1 MQIANPSKYRVDL
14 RFFGELVSVG
24 VFRGKEGL
32 SLLANQLQLLVAND
46 RDEHNHLS
54 ILTSFCRHCGDD
66 YMGLLPRKI
75 RSAAAHVDTAVSSV
89 CSVLSKRI
97 W

>member
-1 MQIANPSKYRVDL
+1 MDL
-14 RFFGELVSVG
+14 RFFGALVSVG

-32 SLLANQLQLLVAND
+32 SVLASQLQLLVFND

-75 RSAAAHVDTAVSSV
+75 RSALARL
-89 CSVLSKRI
+89 VLSLLVITHKRLYPLDKRM
-97 W
+97 

>member
-1 MQIANPSKYRVDL
+1 M
-14 RFFGELVSVG
+14 SVG

-75 RSAAAHVDTAVSSV
+75 RLAVALVLLLLVSSV
-89 CSVLSKRI
+89 HPVLTR
-97 W
+97 